1 MVQRNIARTRY
12 AYMKESKP
20 YFQYAH
26 KLLKVNVFTPFYSP
40 INLFLSISCVL
51 IQHIVNKYER
61 LSICC
66 IKSESKHGR
75 NEITLNPV
83 GSVLPPQTVRSVAHF
98 RTLDLTPIE
107 PPATRRQPPPPPR
120 WKARAPSRQIQ
131 ARLRYN
137 LPPPRRQV
145 IQVGYA

>member
-1 MVQRNIARTRY
+1 MVQRNIARIRY
-12 AYMKESKP
+12 AYMQESKP

-26 KLLKVNVFTPFYSP
+26 KLLQVNVFTPFYSP

-66 IKSESKHGR
+66 IKIESKHGR

-83 GSVLPPQTVRSVAHF
+83 GSVLPPRLLCPLLTSELWILRRSSHQ
-98 RTLDLTPIE
+98 
-107 PPATRRQPPPPPR
+107 PPEGSRHRRQDGKLGHHPGR
-120 WKARAPSRQIQ
+120 SKRDSGTTCPSQ
-131 ARLRYN
+131 
-137 LPPPRRQV
+137 
-145 IQVGYA
+145 GGK